1 MLALSVLASSK
12 GYTRVNAFRFSI
24 DRDTLRQ
31 ASSIVFIYLG
41 MSIAAT
47 MALCV
52 FDPVTIKQAMF
63 EVNSAVATVGLSLGI
78 TSTLSIASRI
88 VLIILMYAGRIGGL
102 SFVLLF
108 SERRSEPPIDRPVG
122 KLLIG

>member
-1 MLALSVLASSK
+1 M
-12 GYTRVNAFRFSI
+12 
-24 DRDTLRQ
+24 LRQ

-41 MSIAAT
+41 MSLAAT

-52 FDPVTIKQAMF
+52 FDPITLKQAMF
-63 EVNSAVATVGLSLGI
+63 EVNSAIATVGLSLGI
-78 TSTLSIASRI
+78 TPALSAASRI